1 MKNMSDK
8 NKTKKIR
15 NKFMMTDSTMIS
27 GGTLISNTFNE
38 FFQNIAP
45 NLAKKISNQNISSL
59 HFMND
64 PLAGVLETSA
74 YQDFL
79 ASTPLPDR
87 DQVYGLANK
96 AMQQVQT
103 QFNEKQLQWI
113 DS

>member
-1 MKNMSDK
+1 MKNISDK

-15 NKFMMTDSTMIS
+15 NKFMMTDSTMLS

-64 PLAGVLETSA
+64 PLVNSI
-74 YQDFL
+74 FL
-79 ASTPLPDR
+79 S
-87 DQVYGLANK
+87 LATAK
-96 AMQQVQT
+96 KTMEIWT
-103 QFNEKQLQWI
+103 H
-113 DS
+113 